1 MFSGDTIQ
9 DNDSHNMIESET
21 SNDNGRLDTSPSLH
35 YGPYAPLR
43 DDRCDSGHGGGY
55 DPGLGSS
62 SSGLALGAS
71 SRSGEV
77 IGSG

>member
-43 DDRCDSGHGGGY
+43 DDRCDSGHGGG
-55 DPGLGSS
+55 
-62 SSGLALGAS
+62 
-71 SRSGEV
+71 
-77 IGSG
+77 